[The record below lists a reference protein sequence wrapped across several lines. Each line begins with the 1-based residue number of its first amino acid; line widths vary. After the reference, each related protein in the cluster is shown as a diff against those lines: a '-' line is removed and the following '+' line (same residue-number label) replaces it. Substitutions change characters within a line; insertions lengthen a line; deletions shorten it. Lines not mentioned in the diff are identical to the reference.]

1 MISRLTLPLVLGVL
15 LAGCAT
21 LTTGTT
27 QLVSVNTPN
36 VAGATCTLSSSGI
49 GTVTV
54 VTPANL
60 PLKKYGEDVAIQCR
74 KECYTDG
81 VGTLPATVEAMVAGN
96 ILAGGFIGL
105 GVDTMSGAINKYP
118 PNIDIAMAPIAGCR
132 ARVASL

>member
-1 MISRLTLPLVLGVL
+1 MARHFLLALSLL

-27 QLVSVNTPN
+27 QLVSINTPGA
-36 VAGATCTLSSSGI
+36 AGATCTLSSSGI

-60 PLKKYGEDVAIQCR
+60 PLKKYGEDVAIQCK
-74 KECYTDG
+74 KECYADG

-96 ILAGGFIGL
+96 ILAGGLIGL

-118 PNIDIAMAPIAGCR
+118 PNVDVAMTPLAGCR
-132 ARVASL
+132 PRVALL

>member
-1 MISRLTLPLVLGVL
+1 MIRYFPLGLSLL

-27 QLVSVNTPN
+27 QLVSVNTPGA
-36 VAGATCTLSSSGI
+36 AGATCSLSSAGI

-60 PLKKYGEDVAIQCR
+60 PLKKYGEDVAIQCK
-74 KECYTDG
+74 KECFSDG
-81 VGTLPATVEAMVAGN
+81 VGVLPASIEGMVAGN
-96 ILAGGFIGL
+96 ILVGGFIGL

-118 PNIDIAMAPIAGCR
+118 PNIDVAMAPIAGCAPR
-132 ARVASL
+132 IASR